1 MIVWVA
7 SYPKSGNTFLR
18 ILLSDYLYGDLNSV
32 FDFSNLSKI
41 EMFPNL
47 FRYNPLLDEKIINDI
62 KEVKKV
68 DYIYRY
74 SLFLQ
79 KKLFSNGT
87 HFLKTHSSNFNI
99 NKNVFTNHEITSCA
113 LYIVRDPR
121 NVVSSYANFLSCS
134 DEKSASIMI
143 EELSRGGNLNLP
155 RKDADRTKV
164 WMGTWASNF
173 NSWKP
178 FKNQNRYLLVKYEEL
193 INKPEKTFLKILGFI
208 HRLGKSKPLINQTKL
223 ENTIRTTSFDNLK
236 NLEKKNGFPEAP
248 HKNNKKNTPFFHKG
262 PERNWKV
269 TLEISIKNKIET
281 AFKKEMME
289 LGYL

>member
-1 MIVWVA
+1 MIIWLA
-7 SYPKSGNTFLR
+7 SYPKSGNTLLR
-18 ILLSDYLYGDLNSV
+18 SMLSAYFFSQDGIYNFELIKNIKQFPAINLFEDLGINIKDDVEVVKNYISVQKTFNKKNSV
-32 FDFSNLSKI
+32 QFC
-41 EMFPNL
+41 
-47 FRYNPLLDEKIINDI
+47 
-62 KEVKKV
+62 
-68 DYIYRY
+68 
-74 SLFLQ
+74 
-79 KKLFSNGT
+79 
-87 HFLKTHSSNFNI
+87 KTHSYLFNFY
-99 NKNVFTNHEITSCA
+99 NKYPFTNLENSLGVI
-113 LYIVRDPR
+113 YIVRDPR

-134 DEKSASIMI
+134 DETSASIMI

>member
-1 MIVWVA
+1 MIIWLA
-7 SYPKSGNTFLR
+7 SYPKSGNTLLR
-18 ILLSDYLYGDLNSV
+18 SMLSAYFFSQDGIYNFELIKNIKQFPAINLFEDLGINIKDDVEVVKNYISVQKTFNKKNSV
-32 FDFSNLSKI
+32 QFC
-41 EMFPNL
+41 
-47 FRYNPLLDEKIINDI
+47 
-62 KEVKKV
+62 
-68 DYIYRY
+68 
-74 SLFLQ
+74 
-79 KKLFSNGT
+79 
-87 HFLKTHSSNFNI
+87 KTHSYLFNFY
-99 NKNVFTNHEITSCA
+99 NKYPFTNLENSLGVI
-113 LYIVRDPR
+113 YIVRDPR

-134 DEKSASIMI
+134 DETSASIMI

-208 HRLGKSKPLINQTKL
+208 HRLGKSKLLINQTKL

>member
-1 MIVWVA
+1 MIIWLA

-18 ILLSDYLYGDLNSV
+18 SMLSAYFFSQDGIYNFELIKNIKQFPAINLFEDLGINIKDDVEVVKNYINVQKTFNKKNSV
-32 FDFSNLSKI
+32 QFC
-41 EMFPNL
+41 
-47 FRYNPLLDEKIINDI
+47 
-62 KEVKKV
+62 
-68 DYIYRY
+68 
-74 SLFLQ
+74 
-79 KKLFSNGT
+79 
-87 HFLKTHSSNFNI
+87 KTHSYLFNFY
-99 NKNVFTNHEITSCA
+99 NKYPFTNLENSLGVI
-113 LYIVRDPR
+113 YIVRDPR

-134 DEKSASIMI
+134 DEKSANIMI

-208 HRLGKSKPLINQTKL
+208 HKLGKSKLLINQTKL

-236 NLEKKNGFPEAP
+236 NLEKKNGFLEAP
-248 HKNNKKNTPFFHKG
+248 QKNNKKNTPFFHKG
-262 PERNWKV
+262 PERNWKA

>member
-18 ILLSDYLYGDLNSV
+18 ILLSDYLYGDLNLP
-32 FDFSNLSKI
+32 FNFSNLSKI

-68 DYIYRY
+68 DYIYKY

-99 NKNVFTNHEITSCA
+99 NEHVFTNHEITSCA

-121 NVVSSYANFLSCS
+121 NVLLSYS
-134 DEKSASIMI
+134 DYQNKPVNLVYQEMT
-143 EELSRGGNLNLP
+143 EEIIQRQKYKNDWYP
-155 RKDADRTKV
+155 ICH
-164 WMGTWASNF
+164 MGSWQSNF
-173 NSWKP
+173 NSWKKAQLSFP
-178 FKNQNRYLLVKYEEL
+178 VKIIKYENLVSNTSEVFFDIL
-193 INKPEKTFLKILGFI
+193 NFLNRFANIDINILKMNSVIKRTEFNNLKKLEDDGFFNEMNDFKKDNKFFK
-208 HRLGKSKPLINQTKL
+208 LGK
-223 ENTIRTTSFDNLK
+223 
-236 NLEKKNGFPEAP
+236 
-248 HKNNKKNTPFFHKG
+248 
-262 PERNWKV
+262 ERNWKNNSDV
-269 TLEISIKNKIET
+269 IEYANYISN
-281 AFKKEMME
+281 FYKKEIE
-289 LGYL
+289 NLGY

>member
-1 MIVWVA
+1 MIIWLA
-7 SYPKSGNTFLR
+7 SYPKSGNTLLR
-18 ILLSDYLYGDLNSV
+18 SMLSAYFFSQDGIYNFELIKNIKQFPAINLFEDLGINIKDDVEVVKNYISVQKTFNKKNSV
-32 FDFSNLSKI
+32 QFC
-41 EMFPNL
+41 
-47 FRYNPLLDEKIINDI
+47 
-62 KEVKKV
+62 
-68 DYIYRY
+68 
-74 SLFLQ
+74 
-79 KKLFSNGT
+79 
-87 HFLKTHSSNFNI
+87 KTHSYLFNFY
-99 NKNVFTNHEITSCA
+99 NKYPFTNLENSLGVI
-113 LYIVRDPR
+113 YIVRDPR

-248 HKNNKKNTPFFHKG
+248 HKNNKKNTPFFHQG
-262 PERNWKV
+262 PERNWKA